1 MLALFIVLNI
11 AIGISLSFS
20 VFTLIKTRSLILKGF
35 ALLMTGGIC
44 ILQMCALSHKDIM
57 YKDILETLFFYF
69 AMTTLLAGTVMMV
82 LDVGLGLDKTVRQMK
97 VEREIRETHDFVI
110 KHTDNNNRQHR

>member
-1 MLALFIVLNI
+1 
-11 AIGISLSFS
+11 
-20 VFTLIKTRSLILKGF
+20 
-35 ALLMTGGIC
+35 
-44 ILQMCALSHKDIM
+44 
-57 YKDILETLFFYF
+57 
-69 AMTTLLAGTVMMV
+69 MMV